1 MAYNKNVA
9 GQFCYFQGVDA
20 TTGGIKSGV
29 TWTIRRYI
37 DGTAAAGGGTVT
49 EDGTA
54 GWYKYAMTQA
64 DTNGTDLA
72 FNFTGTGA
80 VPQTVNCTTDG
91 GSPNVTFVNTS
102 IATVTTLTNLPAITA
117 NWLTAAGIAAS
128 ALNGK
133 GDWLLSSSYT
143 APLSAAA
150 TATAVWTDTTAGDFT
165 TALSVGKSVMNGV
178 ALGTGLTINA
188 YTGNTVQT
196 GDSFAR
202 IGATGSGL
210 TSLAASATALSTT
223 QWTNARAAFLDN
235 INNAALATTAS
246 QSGDT
251 YARLGAPVGASISA
265 DIAGVPAATWA
276 TTITGTTTAIQ
287 ATRGFIA
294 AMLGKSS
301 GLDVGTPTFR
311 NIADSKNV
319 IAATADANGNRA
331 TVTLDLT

>member
-1 MAYNKNVA
+1 MAYNKNTA

-49 EDGTA
+49 EDGTT
-54 GWYKYAMTQA
+54 GWYKYAMSQA
-64 DTNGTDLA
+64 DTNGTDLG

-91 GSPNVTFVNTS
+91 GVPNVTFVNTT
-102 IATVTTLTNLPAITA
+102 IGTVTTLTNLPAITA
-117 NWLTAAGIAAS
+117 NWLTATGIAVN

-143 APLSAAA
+143 APLSGAA
-150 TATAVWTDTTAGDFT
+150 TATAVWTDISATDFT
-165 TALSVGKSVMNGV
+165 TAASIGKSVMNGV
-178 ALGTGLTINA
+178 ALGTGLTIA
-188 YTGNTVQT
+188 AVSGAVGSVTGNVGGNVVGSVASVTAGVTVTTNNDKT
-196 GDSFAR
+196 GY
-202 IGATGSGL
+202 
-210 TSLAASATALSTT
+210 ALS
-223 QWTNARAAFLDN
+223 
-235 INNAALATTAS
+235 S
-246 QSGDT
+246 
-251 YARLGAPVGASISA
+251 
-265 DIAGVPAATWA
+265 AGVTAVWA
-276 TTITGTTTAIQ
+276 EVMTGTTTAVQ
-287 ATRGFIA
+287 AMRGFIA

-319 IAATADANGNRA
+319 ITSTTDANGNRA